1 MLKNITKI
9 LLYCY
14 VENHF
19 YPCFISFKK
28 EKKNIYI
35 KTKENMQQNT
45 EFPRTCGLRHSWRFV
60 RREQGGGL
68 VCGLYNLYNVA

>member
-19 YPCFISFKK
+19 YI
-28 EKKNIYI
+28 KN
-35 KTKENMQQNT
+35 KENMQRNT
-45 EFPRTCGLRHSWRFV
+45 DFPRTCSLCRSLRFV
-60 RREQGGGL
+60 RSEQGGGF
-68 VCGLYNLYNVA
+68 VCGLQSEGFLSNTTPNETAS

>member
-19 YPCFISFKK
+19 YPWFISFKK
-28 EKKNIYI
+28 EKKNISI

-45 EFPRTCGLRHSWRFV
+45 
-60 RREQGGGL
+60 
-68 VCGLYNLYNVA
+68 

>member
-9 LLYCY
+9 FLYCY

-19 YPCFISFKK
+19 YPWF
-28 EKKNIYI
+28 KKNIYI

-45 EFPRTCGLRHSWRFV
+45 EFPRTCSLCRSWRFV
-60 RREQGGGL
+60 RSEQGGGF
-68 VCGLYNLYNVA
+68 VCGL